1 MSKFTRHT
9 QSSSHKKCILNLAIR
24 KQSHLNSF
32 ISRGLIKEDE
42 DRKKL
47 FRAAFNMANLLEPI
61 SHWTSHLLELSLS
74 NAFGPDPQLNSD
86 GKFMMKHRS
95 RPMGELYQSYISS
108 LFYKQLRNDI
118 LKSPFYGILF
128 DESTDIGV
136 KQHMIVYIRY
146 LAPSTPTV
154 LQTSS
159 SSRSFAAG
167 CEPKTAFLGLLGC
180 KGGADADGLFNLLY
194 HFLFTVVGLEKS
206 KLVSVC
212 SDGASVLTGNKQ
224 GVITKIKQA
233 ISPYIIST
241 HCIAHR
247 LQLATKLSDTS
258 VSEQSW
264 FVSIIHVLFSHFSK
278 SVVRTNHLAQIQTDI
293 GVKTLKLIEPSATRW
308 LALSEAVNRVIS
320 NLEVLMIYTTSSVD
334 KRPASQRS
342 VETALARASQVV
354 LKRKEAIELQNKAMA
369 DAADSLF
376 QFASHQVQDHQS
388 TSSSVH
394 MVVDSSSYDSDSDS
408 DSDSSSESDS
418 SDDSDSGAPVAASR
432 AKSSR
437 ARAPNLDAGL
447 SVKERKKQK
456 DNRKQA
462 LSRAETEDI
471 IYTDRNSSSE
481 ASLFARL
488 HLQIHSFR
496 FVMWA
501 FSFGPIISIFH
512 DLSLLFQREDILST
526 DLAPMLQK
534 VYTQIAFKCHLD
546 VAQLKLLGTLEPEA
560 AAEFC
565 ASWKLNFGN
574 YPDVVKKFWAEV
586 NQISERDPFSL
597 SFSFSGFQTGSKQAP
612 SAHDIYFL
620 RSASDDLAL
629 FNTGFKNFIYQCMKN
644 LSAYFPNTESLM
656 NLFNAFSM
664 FCIHDRY
671 DQITHAARNSKEGS
685 IDAMNIYWN
694 LNTEELKFLHNHF
707 TTTSKITPI
716 LSVNQVTFRERTSDE
731 KTDSLPLLSCTF
743 DELLAEWR
751 MVIDY
756 ISSLPPA
763 ETAFKV
769 QNFWCSSL
777 GLFQRSP
784 IRDSV
789 PNVLKLVQVFFCV
802 SLSNAPCE
810 RGFSTLNA
818 IKTALR
824 SCLSNQCT
832 DKLMRIKLTSIVLK
846 ITMLNLDYAA
856 LLQEMKLGEQQSPP
870 HNSVINFLK
879 EFN

>member
-1 MSKFTRHT
+1 
-9 QSSSHKKCILNLAIR
+9 LAIR
-24 KQSHLNSF
+24 KQNHLNSF

-47 FRAAFNMANLLEPI
+47 FRAAYNMANLLEPI

-74 NAFGPDPQLNSD
+74 NAFGPDPQVNCD
-86 GKFMMKHRS
+86 GKFLMKHRS
-95 RPMGELYQSYISS
+95 RFMGELYQSYISS
-108 LFYKQLRNDI
+108 FFYNQLKNDI
-118 LKSPFYGILF
+118 LLSPFYGILF

-154 LQTSS
+154 MQKSS
-159 SSRSFAAG
+159 TARPFAG
-167 CEPKTAFLGLLGC
+167 YEPKTAFLGLLGC

-258 VSEQSW
+258 VSEQKW
-264 FVSIIHVLFSHFSK
+264 FVSIIHVLFTHFSK
-278 SVVRTNHLAQIQTDI
+278 SVLRSNLLAQIQTDI
-293 GVKTLKLIEPSATRW
+293 GAKILKLIEPSATRW
-308 LALSEAVNRVIS
+308 LALSEAVNRVIL
-320 NLEVLMIYTTSSVD
+320 NLEVLMLYTTTSVD
-334 KRPASQRS
+334 KRPAAQRS

-369 DAADSLF
+369 DAANSLF

-408 DSDSSSESDS
+408 DSSSESDSSDSS
-418 SDDSDSGAPVAASR
+418 SDDSDSGAPVAASK

-437 ARAPNLDAGL
+437 AHAPNLDAGL

-462 LSRAETEDI
+462 LSRAETDDI

-481 ASLFARL
+481 SSLFARL

-501 FSFGPIISIFH
+501 FSFGPIISILH

-546 VAQLKLLGTLEPEA
+546 VATLKTLGSLGPEA

-565 ASWKLNFGN
+565 ASWKLNFSN
-574 YPDVVKKFWAEV
+574 CSDVVKKFWDEA
-586 NQISERDPFSL
+586 NQISEREPFSL
-597 SFSFSGFQTGSKQAP
+597 SFSFSGFQAGSKQAP

-644 LSAYFPNTESLM
+644 LTAYFPNTESLM
-656 NLFNAFSM
+656 NLSNAFSM

-671 DQITHAARNSKEGS
+671 DQITRAAQNAKDGS

-694 LNTEELKFLHNHF
+694 LSIVELKFLYDHYS
-707 TTTSKITPI
+707 TTSPITPI
-716 LSVNQVTFRERTSDE
+716 LSVDQVTFRERTSGE
-731 KTDSLPLLSCTF
+731 KADSLPLLSCTF
-743 DELLAEWR
+743 DELLTEWR
-751 MVIDY
+751 MVIDF
-756 ISSLPPA
+756 ISSLQLPPDA
-763 ETAFKV
+763 ETALKM

-802 SLSNAPCE
+802 LLSNAPCE
-810 RGFSTLNA
+810 RGFSILNA

-824 SCLSNQCT
+824 SRLSNQCI
-832 DKLMRIKLTSIVLK
+832 DKLMRIKLTSSVLK